1 MVEADLLTTVLGL
14 NLSGDPAQDYFVDG
28 VTELPASGGPITIR

>member
-14 NLSGDPAQDYFVDG
+14 NISGDPALDYFVDG
-28 VTELPASGGPITIR
+28 VTAPPASYG